1 MAVELAENKSHLV
14 VKRDG
19 REESYS
25 PSKMLS
31 VLLWACEGNEDLA
44 KSILNKIEI
53 RIYNKIS
60 IDVLFDEVIDTAYNM
75 ISRLTPQ
82 YEPVVKRLYI
92 QKMYKEVWAM
102 DRANYPSYKVVL
114 EKLISN
120 NIIIDVLDILNEDEI
135 LRLDNAIDSK
145 RDLDSTYLGLQLFF
159 TKFSKKIDG
168 KPIELLQ
175 HGFMRTAIQGFIHED
190 ESVRIDLIIK
200 RYNDLSTAVY
210 TEATPKWINGL
221 THNAQQASCCLHAMD
236 DTTESINKVVSDIG
250 QYSKYGGG
258 NAVDISNLRAT
269 GSGIGKSGKSSG
281 PIPFIKK
288 VEASIS
294 AFNQQGERPGA
305 CVATFQ
311 WWHPDVMQ
319 MLELKDEGGKESE
332 RARKLQYSIKLN
344 RIFLDRV
351 KKNESITLF
360 DPKAARELLNL
371 EGEVF
376 NKLYLKL
383 EKDNPK
389 AEKINARDLMYL
401 ITKIRAETGNLYI
414 FFDENVNEKSPFNE
428 KITQSNLCCEIMLPT
443 KAAKYSNSVLSHN
456 LSSNSYGTTEEWS
469 AGLLALCN
477 LSSINIVRWMGMST
491 IEQSGSA
498 YNLLRASDNLI
509 DWQYY
514 PVKDGEMFNRNY
526 RAIGIG
532 MNNLANWFAMNNIK
546 FSSSEALIEMDKISK
561 SIHDIFVEQS
571 AVLAKERGNFPFYD
585 KTTLTK
591 PSRFSTLFSIAPTA
605 TSSQIIGATEG
616 IEPVV
621 NLLSEKTGTYSTKQ
635 MVPGITGYGSNYE
648 LAFDIP
654 TRALYDLAAVRQ
666 KYIDQGQ
673 SINTYMKDVS
683 SSYEIA
689 SDIIYAEEIGLKS
702 LYYLQSKNSTV
713 DKCDAC
719 GS

>member
-1 MAVELAENKSHLV
+1 
-14 VKRDG
+14 
-19 REESYS
+19 
-25 PSKMLS
+25 
-31 VLLWACEGNEDLA
+31 
-44 KSILNKIEI
+44 
-53 RIYNKIS
+53 
-60 IDVLFDEVIDTAYNM
+60 
-75 ISRLTPQ
+75 
-82 YEPVVKRLYI
+82 
-92 QKMYKEVWAM
+92 
-102 DRANYPSYKVVL
+102 
-114 EKLISN
+114 
-120 NIIIDVLDILNEDEI
+120 
-135 LRLDNAIDSK
+135 
-145 RDLDSTYLGLQLFF
+145 
-159 TKFSKKIDG
+159 
-168 KPIELLQ
+168 
-175 HGFMRTAIQGFIHED
+175 
-190 ESVRIDLIIK
+190 
-200 RYNDLSTAVY
+200 
-210 TEATPKWINGL
+210 
-221 THNAQQASCCLHAMD
+221 
-236 DTTESINKVVSDIG
+236 
-250 QYSKYGGG
+250 
-258 NAVDISNLRAT
+258 
-269 GSGIGKSGKSSG
+269 
-281 PIPFIKK
+281 
-288 VEASIS
+288 
-294 AFNQQGERPGA
+294 
-305 CVATFQ
+305 
-311 WWHPDVMQ
+311 
-319 MLELKDEGGKESE
+319 
-332 RARKLQYSIKLN
+332 
-344 RIFLDRV
+344 
-351 KKNESITLF
+351 
-360 DPKAARELLNL
+360 
-371 EGEVF
+371 
-376 NKLYLKL
+376 
-383 EKDNPK
+383 
-389 AEKINARDLMYL
+389 
-401 ITKIRAETGNLYI
+401 
-414 FFDENVNEKSPFNE
+414 
-428 KITQSNLCCEIMLPT
+428 MLPT